1 MFMLGGL
8 THFQPYPDRL
18 PSANPILSPSFGHHI
33 PIFFYIHI
41 CPRAFFPSSTL
52 SQRTLSKSTRWKRLL
67 PLAFSIFLRD
77 EIDSSQLLV
86 FDSRFFPSDSVCPYL
101 NVSGGGNPF
110 SGPIPAPTPQKKT
123 PSQNCPFSC
132 RIDFVLA
139 LLARLS
145 DSQFVVNNVDW
156 DSISGALR
164 FLSLLDRWLLEE
176 CPPELWPLSF
186 CAKKILRK
194 IRGYFMAHT
203 KRARRRK
210 RQNLL
215 ICCVLLLRKL
225 KCNFRLL
232 VIIFGSCAF
241 FLLWMRKNNMI

>member
-176 CPPELWPLSF
+176 CPPELWSLSF
-186 CAKKILRK
+186 CAKKKKYCVKLGATLWRTQK
-194 IRGYFMAHT
+194 EQEDEKGRTYWFVAS
-203 KRARRRK
+203 
-210 RQNLL
+210 
-215 ICCVLLLRKL
+215 CCWG
-225 KCNFRLL
+225 NWN
-232 VIIFGSCAF
+232 VIFDYWS
-241 FLLWMRKNNMI
+241 